1 METPFSPEEHRANT
15 IRQQEDIQSMADF
28 IATLLDSAF
37 LIPGTS
43 LRIGLDPLLGLIP
56 GFGDFLA
63 NLIGSSLLFLAAQLG
78 VPKIVLF
85 RMALNIFL
93 NMVIGSVPGIG
104 DLFSCWFKSNIRN
117 ATLLRRYCRA
127 APPSTTFADW
137 SYVLLILIVMVA
149 GMILILL
156 GTVWLLVQVVQFIQ

>member
-1 METPFSPEEHRANT
+1 MY
-15 IRQQEDIQSMADF
+15 SMADF

-56 GFGDFLA
+56 GFGDFLS

-78 VPKIVLF
+78 VTKIALF

-93 NMVIGSVPGIG
+93 NMVIGAVPGIG
-104 DLFSCWFKSNIRN
+104 DLFSCWFKSNLRN
-117 ATLLRRYCRA
+117 AALLRRYCRA
-127 APPSTTFADW
+127 TSPATTFADW
-137 SYVLLILIVMVA
+137 SYVFIVLLLLVA
-149 GMILILL
+149 GLILILL
-156 GTVWLLVQVVQFIQ
+156 GTVWLLVHMVHFIQ

>member
-1 METPFSPEEHRANT
+1 
-15 IRQQEDIQSMADF
+15 MADF

-56 GFGDFLA
+56 GFGDFLS

-78 VPKIVLF
+78 VPKIVLS

-117 ATLLRRYCRA
+117 ATLLRRYCGA
-127 APPSTTFADW
+127 APSLTTFADW

-149 GMILILL
+149 GMIVILL
-156 GTVWLLVQVVQFIQ
+156 GTVWLLVQVAKLIQ